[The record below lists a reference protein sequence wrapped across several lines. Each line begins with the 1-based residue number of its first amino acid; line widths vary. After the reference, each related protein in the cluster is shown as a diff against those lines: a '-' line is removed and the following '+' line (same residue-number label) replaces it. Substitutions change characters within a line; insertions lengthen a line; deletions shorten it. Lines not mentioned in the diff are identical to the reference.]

1 MERFGGDVRELWD
14 RVRWMGNEYGG
25 MDSPPHRI
33 VIVGLPGTGKKTLF
47 NTLWG
52 REAVTVQPL
61 PPGGADFG
69 LFRLVDLPCEPDTS
83 AFVDYEYMAY
93 APVPT
98 DDASLV
104 VYLINSVHGLSAH
117 DFQWISRLRVGR
129 APLLVILN
137 WVGEANDEAR
147 QVIETH
153 LARRIL
159 PLHANDPAEV
169 RGLFVEALM
178 QAAPELGIP
187 LAAQIGELRQV
198 AAQRIVKQAAVLSMA
213 VSVEP
218 LPLIDLSVLIGVQLH
233 MLYRLGGL
241 YGRQLGRQGSW
252 ELVLTVAFGLVLRY
266 GAQTLLKM
274 IPWGGWIVSG
284 VIGASATWAVG
295 QTAILYYE
303 DRLDALP
310 AARHRIGSAGERR
323 LARLSRHK

>member
-14 RVRWMGNEYGG
+14 RVRWMGHDYQ
-25 MDSPPHRI
+25 MDAPTPHI
-33 VIVGLPGTGKKTLF
+33 VIVGLQGAGKKTLF

-52 REAVTVQPL
+52 REAITGQVL

-69 LFRLVDLPCEPDTS
+69 LFRLVDLPCEPSTL
-83 AFVDYEYMAY
+83 AFADYDMLAY
-93 APVPT
+93 APIPT
-98 DDASLV
+98 DDASLI
-104 VYLINSVHGLSAH
+104 VYLINSERGLSAH
-117 DFQWISRLRVGR
+117 DFQWISRLRIGR

-137 WVGEANDEAR
+137 VIGEPNDEAR
-147 QVIETH
+147 QAIEAQ
-153 LARRIL
+153 LARRVL
-159 PLHANDPAEV
+159 PLGVSDLTQV

-198 AAQRIVKQAAVLSMA
+198 AAQRIVKQAAVLSIA

-233 MLYRLGGL
+233 MLNRLGAL

-252 ELVLTVAFGLVLRY
+252 ELVLTVAFGVLLRY
-266 GAQTLLKM
+266 GAQTLLKA

-284 VIGASATWAVG
+284 LLGASATWAVG

-303 DRLDALP
+303 ERLDALP
-310 AARHRIGSAGERR
+310 VARQLLESLGDRR
-323 LARLSRHK
+323 LARPSRRN